1 MKKIYILVLLFSV
14 GIVSYGQSGS
24 GTSGDPYYGTISSSV
39 SWNSSEATTTIYI
52 GQSGGNEDLTIDDG
66 GHLTIGANTTIVFTQ
81 TTSDLIIT
89 GTGRITADA
98 SLSNEITFTKASGND
113 HWGHISFQNMG
124 SASSSI
130 FDHCK
135 IEYGNVDGNST
146 DNPDR
151 YGGGIHIDFSDVTI
165 SNCEISNNTA
175 GWGGGIFV
183 NKTHNPTIDNCIIS
197 NNTAIT
203 GGGGIYCWEEV
214 NSVIRNCIINNNE
227 ATGSGGGGGIFLG
240 NNTYDVVVV
249 NSTIISN
256 DATNNIGNDIRFY
269 DNDNSLRPSF
279 RNCIVWGNSS
289 SSISYFSQP
298 VSSSDFINCAIEGS
312 YSSTYTNCFDLN
324 SSNSASDGPNFTDPA
339 SDDWSIAFISPC
351 RDAGS
356 DTDAPSS
363 DYDGEPRIH
372 TADIGAYE
380 VQYSRWTG
388 ASGTGWSTSGNW
400 EDGVT
405 PPTGTGDVI
414 IPKVATNYPD
424 VSSTVTVNTDKYLII
439 EPGAQ
444 LTAGTLSNSG
454 NVIFESDEN
463 DIYSV
468 ILTNSTAYSGSGDLT
483 IELFLKG
490 GTSPGN
496 MWHYIAAPN
505 GTMNKS
511 VITDIEPNNLLR
523 YDDSRVSTSVNE
535 GWHWHDGWDGSKEVP
550 ADSWPTLEFARGYN
564 FYHSTDITIEYP
576 ADALSRNLGEVTLQ
590 NSSGGSDPNSLY
602 GLNLLGNSLSCSIDW
617 DEVTFSDGEN
627 VRNAIYMTTEN
638 TIASY
643 VNEVSTNGGS
653 NIIPPLQGFFVRT
666 INNGESIDFTGA
678 NVNVH
683 GTQARYKGKSI
694 IPLVRLEAVNA
705 AGNTDEMVVRFDY
718 NASDEFDSKY
728 DASKILSKSLVYPQI
743 YSYIGNEKYSINGI
757 NFPDAEKEISLGFK
771 AMEQGNYTISAT
783 EIQGVEN
790 YDIYL
795 TDTYQ
800 NNYTVDLKA
809 VPDYNFTSDKGTFD
823 DRFLITIGGMAT
835 GFDDIA
841 EDNDFN
847 MYTFSGQLNIQ
858 NMSDEW
864 SGKATVNV
872 YDLTGRLVS
881 KHPEQ
886 EMYTGETIQLP
897 FNNQQ
902 GIYIIEITNGTRRTV
917 QKLSHR

>member
-1 MKKIYILVLLFSV
+1 MKKIYIIVFLLALVANAKA
-14 GIVSYGQSGS
+14 QT
-24 GTSGDPYYGTISSSV
+24 TSGDITSDETWSS
-39 SWNSSEATTTIYI
+39 
-52 GQSGGNEDLTIDDG
+52 DLTITGTVYVKNDAT
-66 GHLTIGANTTIVFTQ
+66 LTIDEGVTVSLYTGASIVIEN
-81 TTSDLIIT
+81 DGNLI
-89 GTGRITADA
+89 A
-98 SLSNEITFTKASGND
+98 E
-113 HWGHISFQNMG
+113 G
-124 SASSSI
+124 SASDSIIFTAYSSSWG
-130 FDHCK
+130 HLS
-135 IEYGNVDGNST
+135 IENTDATVNST
-146 DNPDR
+146 IKYCIIEKGNGYNGGGIYIRSDNIEINHCIIR
-151 YGGGIHIDFSDVTI
+151 NNTGSWGGGIHFDKNLTNPTI
-165 SNCEISNNTA
+165 SNSIFTENTA
-175 GWGGGIFV
+175 SRGGGGVYVWTDSYPIF
-183 NKTHNPTIDNCIIS
+183 TNCIIS
-197 NNTAIT
+197 DNNHTSSDL
-203 GGGGIYCWEEV
+203 GGGGVYLGTSAGPV
-214 NSVIRNCIINNNE
+214 DFYNCTI
-227 ATGSGGGGGIFLG
+227 A
-240 NNTYDVVVV
+240 NNTTNGDGSAVYLVSTKNAEFF
-249 NSTIISN
+249 NSIIYGRGSN
-256 DATNNIGNDIRFY
+256 
-269 DNDNSLRPSF
+269 L
-279 RNCIVWGNSS
+279 IVHTSTT
-289 SSISYFSQP
+289 SISD
-298 VSSSDFINCAIEGS
+298 DFNYCAIVGS
-312 YSSTYTNCFDLN
+312 AYSDYTNCIELSETNADPN
-324 SSNSASDGPNFTDPA
+324 GPNFIATDG
-339 SDDWSIAFISPC
+339 SNWSIQPWSPC
-351 RDAGS
+351 VDEGTTVTGVPANDFHGNSRIG
-356 DTDAPSS
+356 DT
-363 DYDGEPRIH
+363 
-372 TADIGAYE
+372 DIGAYE
-380 VQYSRWTG
+380 CQFYEWQGDYITDPDDWNDGDNWNAGSAPTSSSTSVYVPYL
-388 ASGTGWSTSGNW
+388 ASGNY
-400 EDGVT
+400 
-405 PPTGTGDVI
+405 PTGGTPSFTIGSGYTMI
-414 IPKVATNYPD
+414 IA
-424 VSSTVTVNTDKYLII
+424 
-439 EPGAQ
+439 PGAQ
-444 LTAGTLSNSG
+444 ATFGSLSNNGTLRL
-454 NVIFESDEN
+454 ESDAN
-463 DIYSV
+463 SIFSL
-468 ILTNSTAYSGSGDLT
+468 ILTSSSNPYQGSGDL
-483 IELFLKG
+483 IVELFLKG
-490 GTSPGN
+490 GTSPDN
-496 MWHYIAAPN
+496 MWHYIAAPPLDI
-505 GTMNKS
+505 NKS

-523 YDDSRVSTSVNE
+523 YDDSDVSTSVNE
-535 GWHWHDGWDGSKEVP
+535 GWQWHDGYDGSVEVP
-550 ADSWPTLEFARGYN
+550 ADSWSTLEFARGYN
-564 FYHSTDITIEYP
+564 FYHSTDVTIEYTP
-576 ADALSRNLGEVTLQ
+576 DGLYRNLGEVTLQ

-617 DEVTFSDGEN
+617 DEVSFSSSDN

-643 VNEVSTNGGS
+643 VNGVSTNGGS

-666 INNGESIDFTGA
+666 INHNESIDFTGA

-841 EDNDFN
+841 EENDFN

-886 EMYTGETIQLP
+886 EIYTGETIQLP